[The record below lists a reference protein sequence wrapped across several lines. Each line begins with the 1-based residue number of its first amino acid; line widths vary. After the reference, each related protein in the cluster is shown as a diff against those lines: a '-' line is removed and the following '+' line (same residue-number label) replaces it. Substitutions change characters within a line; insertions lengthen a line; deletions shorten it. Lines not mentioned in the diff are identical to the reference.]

1 MNRIKERENEACKKL
16 VATIKSV
23 QERELY
29 SCSLLYSNE
38 KLKISENRSLHRAN
52 VKKKKQRHL
61 ERKKTRISIQA
72 NKNKKELEE
81 LIENVILITSCE
93 MGCLPWYDK
102 T

>member
-1 MNRIKERENEACKKL
+1 MNRIKERENKACKKL

-52 VKKKKQRHL
+52 VKKKNNDTWSA
-61 ERKKTRISIQA
+61 KKTRISIQA

>member
-38 KLKISENRSLHRAN
+38 KLKISKYRAN
-52 VKKKKQRHL
+52 VKKKKTTLGAQKNANFNSSKQKQKKVGRTN
-61 ERKKTRISIQA
+61 RKRYTD
-72 NKNKKELEE
+72 N
-81 LIENVILITSCE
+81 IT
-93 MGCLPWYDK
+93 
-102 T
+102 

>member
-38 KLKISENRSLHRAN
+38 KLKISKYRAN
-52 VKKKKQRHL
+52 VKKKKTTLGAQKSANFNSSKQKQKRVGRTN
-61 ERKKTRISIQA
+61 RKRYTD
-72 NKNKKELEE
+72 N
-81 LIENVILITSCE
+81 IT
-93 MGCLPWYDK
+93 
-102 T
+102 

>member
-1 MNRIKERENEACKKL
+1 MNRIKERENKACKKL

-52 VKKKKQRHL
+52 VKKKNNDTWSANFEFQF
-61 ERKKTRISIQA
+61 

>member
-38 KLKISENRSLHRAN
+38 KLKISKYRAN
-52 VKKKKQRHL
+52 VKKKKRHL

-81 LIENVILITSCE
+81 LIENAILITSRE

>member
-38 KLKISENRSLHRAN
+38 KLKISKYRAN
-52 VKKKKQRHL
+52 VKKKKTTLGAQKNANFNSSKQKQKRVGRTN
-61 ERKKTRISIQA
+61 RKRYTD
-72 NKNKKELEE
+72 N
-81 LIENVILITSCE
+81 IT
-93 MGCLPWYDK
+93 
-102 T
+102 

>member
-1 MNRIKERENEACKKL
+1 MNRIKERENKACKKL

-29 SCSLLYSNE
+29 SFSLLYSNE

-52 VKKKKQRHL
+52 VKKKKRRHL

-81 LIENVILITSCE
+81 LIENVILIKSCE

>member
-1 MNRIKERENEACKKL
+1 MNRIKERENKACKKL

-29 SCSLLYSNE
+29 SCSLLYSNK

-52 VKKKKQRHL
+52 VKKKTTTLGAQ
-61 ERKKTRISIQA
+61 KTRISIQA

>member
-1 MNRIKERENEACKKL
+1 MNRIKERENKACKKL

-29 SCSLLYSNE
+29 SCSLLYSNK

-52 VKKKKQRHL
+52 VKKKQRHL

>member
-1 MNRIKERENEACKKL
+1 MNRIKERENKACKKL

-52 VKKKKQRHL
+52 VKKKQRHL

>member
-1 MNRIKERENEACKKL
+1 MNRIKERENKACKKL

-29 SCSLLYSNE
+29 SCSLLYSNK

-52 VKKKKQRHL
+52 VKKKTTLGAQKNANFN
-61 ERKKTRISIQA
+61 SS

>member
-1 MNRIKERENEACKKL
+1 MNRIKERENKACKKL

-52 VKKKKQRHL
+52 VKKKNDTWSAKKREFQFKQTKT
-61 ERKKTRISIQA
+61 KKSW
-72 NKNKKELEE
+72 KN
-81 LIENVILITSCE
+81 
-93 MGCLPWYDK
+93 
-102 T
+102 

>member
-1 MNRIKERENEACKKL
+1 MNRIKERENKACKKL

-52 VKKKKQRHL
+52 VKKKRHL

>member
-1 MNRIKERENEACKKL
+1 MNRIKERENKACKKL

-52 VKKKKQRHL
+52 VKKNDTWSAKKREFQFKQTKT
-61 ERKKTRISIQA
+61 KKSW
-72 NKNKKELEE
+72 KN
-81 LIENVILITSCE
+81 
-93 MGCLPWYDK
+93 
-102 T
+102 